1 MKNNKSSI
9 FDIDESLFS
18 SLLWIVA
25 ILSVYKTR
33 GLIITILAFIIL
45 KLERNSEFIRNHAG
59 QAFIA
64 SLSAFILSFLINS
77 ITVLVTALLSWIP
90 GVNFA
95 TAIVLTIVGLL
106 FKFIVIAYYLI
117 GLVKAGQNKYLS
129 LPIIGSLGEQV
140 SKSIRP

>member
-33 GLIITILAFIIL
+33 GLIITILAFLIL
-45 KLERNSEFIRNHAG
+45 KLERKSEFIRNHAG

-77 ITVLVTALLSWIP
+77 ITVLITALLSWIP

-95 TAIVLTIVGLL
+95 TTIVLTIVGLL